1 MLVGPG
7 TPYQLRLR
15 PPQIRAL
22 NSLARPLSSGDNS
35 STGLGILCP
44 VAGSS
49 YPRRHGSTCALDALE
64 PFDQPADVVI
74 AVAIRKDV
82 VDNLDNR
89 ARLALWR
96 FSGEASEPV

>member
-1 MLVGPG
+1 
-7 TPYQLRLR
+7 
-15 PPQIRAL
+15 
-22 NSLARPLSSGDNS
+22 
-35 STGLGILCP
+35 
-44 VAGSS
+44 
-49 YPRRHGSTCALDALE
+49 LE